1 MVRER
6 LGKTKEACQH
16 IFENFA
22 LMMSQW
28 RRTVSSSSRW
38 TLGVRPRPRV
48 AFGRHSVTAMGRRIA
63 LQKLSH
69 AVRIFACR
77 ARRTR

>member
-22 LMMSQW
+22 LIMSQW

-38 TLGVRPRPRV
+38 TLGVRPRPSVLIFTLFDMLSIRS
-48 AFGRHSVTAMGRRIA
+48 GRELPR
-63 LQKLSH
+63 
-69 AVRIFACR
+69 
-77 ARRTR
+77 